1 MTAPVVK
8 VYVDFVTDLANAY
21 NPLYLNSP
29 IEGLLNEFS
38 LGGNT
43 PPTDITANVERVSI
57 RRGRNRITNR
67 FEAGTADVTVI
78 DQNADWNPD
87 NTYSP
92 YYPNVLPLRRIFIK
106 ALYGGVLY
114 PIFTGYIQKYNN
126 NYYRGNTDLSRVV
139 LQSVDA
145 FGLFSATYL
154 TTVTGA
160 ATGDTVKQRID
171 KVLDQIAFPS
181 NLRDLDT
188 GDTLLANDPG
198 TQRSVL
204 EILQNLEN
212 TELGGIF
219 VDASGRI
226 GFQSRNDIVRSQ
238 ASVGGT
244 DLVFADAPFAFFIV
258 YQSAN
263 VLYDDTYLV
272 NDVTVQR
279 TTVNTTPPYLPQ
291 NVKSQPSIDKYFVH
305 AGERKDVL
313 LQTDAE
319 ALDMARMLLAV
330 RKDPETRVD
339 EVVLNLYDVQQTTNL
354 QTTAIS
360 LEMLTRIIVRK
371 EFPSPGF
378 SVMITY
384 PLVFGINHDIT
395 RSTWITKYY
404 TAEPYV
410 EGFVLNSIN
419 GSILNTNIL
428 GY

>member
-29 IEGLLNEFS
+29 IEGLLNQFS

-43 PPTDITANVERVSI
+43 PPTDITTKVERVSI

-67 FEAGTADVTVI
+67 FEAGTADVVVI
-78 DQNADWNPD
+78 DENADWNPD
-87 NTYSP
+87 NTASP

-106 ALYGGVLY
+106 ALFSGVLY

-126 NYYRGNTDLSRVV
+126 NYYLGTDQLSRVV

-145 FGLFSATYL
+145 FGLFSATTV

-160 ATGDTVKQRID
+160 ATGDTVKERID
-171 KVLDQIAFPS
+171 QILDQIAFPAT
-181 NLRDLDT
+181 LRNLDT
-188 GDTLLANDPG
+188 GDTLLADDPG
-198 TQRSVL
+198 TQRTIL
-204 EILQNLEN
+204 EALQTLEQ
-212 TELGGIF
+212 TELGAIY
-219 VDASGRI
+219 VDASGRV
-226 GFQSRNDIVRSQ
+226 GFQSRHDIVESQ
-238 ASVGGT
+238 GNVGGT
-244 DLVFADAPFAFFIV
+244 DLVFSDRAFSFFIV

-313 LQTDAE
+313 LQTDAD
-319 ALDMARMLLAV
+319 ALQMARMLLAV

-339 EVVLNLYDVQQTTNL
+339 EVVMNLYDVQQTTNM
-354 QTTAIS
+354 QVTAIS
-360 LEMLTRIIVRK
+360 LELATRVIIRK
-371 EFPSPGF
+371 TITGLQQ
-378 SVMITY
+378 MITT
-384 PLVFGINHDIT
+384 PIVFGINHDIT
-395 RSTWITKYY
+395 RSTWVTKYY

-410 EGFVLNSIN
+410 GGFLLNRAFD
-419 GSILNTNIL
+419 GILDTDFL

>member
-29 IEGLLNEFS
+29 IEGLLNQFS

-43 PPTDITANVERVSI
+43 PPTDITAKVERVSI

-67 FEAGTADVTVI
+67 FEAGTADVVVI
-78 DQNADWNPD
+78 DENADWNPD
-87 NTYSP
+87 NTASP

-106 ALYGGVLY
+106 ALFGGVLY

-126 NYYRGNTDLSRVV
+126 NYYLGTDQLSRVV

-145 FGLFSATYL
+145 FGLFSATTV

-160 ATGDTVKQRID
+160 ATGDTVKERMDQI
-171 KVLDQIAFPS
+171 LDQIAFPA
-181 NLRDLDT
+181 NLRNLDT
-188 GDTLLANDPG
+188 GDTLLADDPG
-198 TQRSVL
+198 TQRTIL
-204 EILQNLEN
+204 EALQTLEQ
-212 TELGGIF
+212 TELGAIY
-219 VDASGRI
+219 VDASGRV
-226 GFQSRNDIVRSQ
+226 GFQSRHDIVESQ
-238 ASVGGT
+238 GNVGGT
-244 DLVFADAPFAFFIV
+244 DLVFSDRAFSFFIV

-313 LQTDAE
+313 LQTDAD
-319 ALDMARMLLAV
+319 ALEMARMLLAV

-339 EVVLNLYDVQQTTNL
+339 EVVMNLYDVQQTTNM
-354 QTTAIS
+354 QVTAIS
-360 LEMLTRIIVRK
+360 LELATRVIIRK
-371 EFPSPGF
+371 TITGLQQ
-378 SVMITY
+378 MITT
-384 PLVFGINHDIT
+384 PIVFGINHDIT
-395 RSTWITKYY
+395 RSTWVTKYY

-410 EGFVLNSIN
+410 GGFLLNRAFD
-419 GSILNTNIL
+419 GILDTDFL